1 MFYNEIMKKNVF
13 TEFGKKII
21 LKQFLS
27 FYIPDESKVTPEW
40 NFYKYLVNHEGKIL
54 NVYPPRVS
62 VDHAFDEVH
71 KAVKK
76 ARRASKQKPKT
87 VKKELHNEL

>member
-1 MFYNEIMKKNVF
+1 M
-13 TEFGKKII
+13 
-21 LKQFLS
+21 
-27 FYIPDESKVTPEW
+27 
-40 NFYKYLVNHEGKIL
+40 NHEGKIL

-71 KAVKK
+71 KAVNK

>member
-1 MFYNEIMKKNVF
+1 MKKRLFSLNL
-13 TEFGKKII
+13 EKKF

-40 NFYKYLVNHEGKIL
+40 NFYKYLVNHEGKVL

-62 VDHAFDEVH
+62 VEHAFDEIH

>member
-1 MFYNEIMKKNVF
+1 MFSLNLEKK
-13 TEFGKKII
+13 I

>member
-1 MFYNEIMKKNVF
+1 MKKRLFSLNL
-13 TEFGKKII
+13 EKKF

-87 VKKELHNEL
+87 VKKDLHNEL